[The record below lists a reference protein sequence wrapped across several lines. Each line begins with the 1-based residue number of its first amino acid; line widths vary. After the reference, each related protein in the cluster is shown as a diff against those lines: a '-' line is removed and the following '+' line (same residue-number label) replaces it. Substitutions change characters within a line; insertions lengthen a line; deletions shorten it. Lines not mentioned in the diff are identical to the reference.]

1 MNAIQVLTMTL
12 TNMVQILYCVD
23 DNCNWPQYI
32 ILGKCWKEE
41 KTVWADAGWACRN
54 SSGNWTGGEQGE
66 LRRSEGP
73 LSATPHPPPIKP
85 L

>member
-1 MNAIQVLTMTL
+1 
-12 TNMVQILYCVD
+12 MVQILYCVD

-54 SSGNWTGGEQGE
+54 SAGNWTGGEQGE